1 MHDSQKFHHY
11 DVGGKKFTRN
21 VDAFRYLTYMNN
33 THGADLKLR
42 FFISFDFLIN
52 HSKYEWQKEPPKPLT
67 YYMDKHLLL
76 LRERYKNFFV
86 WYSGGTDSHPMLQSF
101 ARLQVPAQVVWW
113 RAPEYAPIRVVEWDK
128 LIFPDFITYMKEA
141 NKERHLFDYYIV
153 DQCLPTE
160 KTIERFMNDFS
171 GTYETHKNMWNFPGE
186 YTNYKGGRPQTS
198 SLKESDC
205 TVGGYEKPFLKI
217 RKGWWCH
224 SLADFSITYC
234 PDTQTDFIWFYI
246 TDLVPELH
254 IKLTWLRLKAIETVL
269 KRYNLPVT
277 NQQISV
283 MQRPTSKYY
292 KEINDL
298 NEQIALNDWLGF
310 PGNKPNTKLPSTI
323 GFAANKRHVIIR
335 DKLYRPVKDF
345 WYQEIAPYI
354 EDKFLFHKHQR
365 IIPVHTSLIRLKL
378 VD

>member
-1 MHDSQKFHHY
+1 M
-11 DVGGKKFTRN
+11 GKGK
-21 VDAFRYLTYMNN
+21 DAKKAIKKPPTKTAKEKR
-33 THGADLKLR
+33 AEKKLK
-42 FFISFDFLIN
+42 
-52 HSKYEWQKEPPKPLT
+52 K
-67 YYMDKHLLL
+67 
-76 LRERYKNFFV
+76 
-86 WYSGGTDSHPMLQSF
+86 
-101 ARLQVPAQVVWW
+101 
-113 RAPEYAPIRVVEWDK
+113 
-128 LIFPDFITYMKEA
+128 A

-205 TVGGYEKPFLKI
+205 TVGGYEKPWLII

-298 NEQIALNDWLGF
+298 SQQVALNDWLGF

>member
-1 MHDSQKFHHY
+1 MHDSQKFHYY

-33 THGADLKLR
+33 THGANLKIR
-42 FFISFDFLIN
+42 FFINFDFLIN

-205 TVGGYEKPFLKI
+205 TVGGYEKPWLII

-277 NQQISV
+277 DMQISV

-298 NEQIALNDWLGF
+298 SQQVALND
-310 PGNKPNTKLPSTI
+310 
-323 GFAANKRHVIIR
+323 
-335 DKLYRPVKDF
+335 
-345 WYQEIAPYI
+345 
-354 EDKFLFHKHQR
+354 
-365 IIPVHTSLIRLKL
+365 
-378 VD
+378 

>member
-33 THGADLKLR
+33 THGANLKIR
-42 FFISFDFLIN
+42 FFINFDFLIN

-128 LIFPDFITYMKEA
+128 LIFPDFITYIKEA

-205 TVGGYEKPFLKI
+205 TVGGYEKPWLII

-254 IKLTWLRLKAIETVL
+254 IKVTWLRLRALEVL
-269 KRYNLPVT
+269 LKKYNLPVT
-277 NQQISV
+277 DNQLSK
-283 MQRPTSKYY
+283 MQRSTSKYY
-292 KEINDL
+292 KELNDL
-298 NEQIALNDWLGF
+298 SQQIALNYWLGL
-310 PGNKPNTKLPSTI
+310 PGNKPNSILPSSI
-323 GFAANKRHVIIR
+323 GYEANTKNVMMRN
-335 DKLYRPVKDF
+335 KLYRPVEDF
-345 WYQEIAPYI
+345 WYQEIVTSV
-354 EDKFLFHKHQR
+354 EDRYLMHKEKR
-365 IIPVHTSLIRLKL
+365 LLPVHTPMIKLKK
-378 VD
+378 VQ